1 MTLKLMKLKQRHS
14 VYTGEG
20 SEIFTLVWPKL
31 LRPHPITV
39 LQQHTSSCQA
49 ILSLLCIQ
57 RQVKQCQQGQGR
69 EGQGGEN
76 QLLYTYTYY
85 IKQLLPR
92 DAPEVLIIGTT
103 DRLHYIWMQTDQNG
117 RHEIAQETKL
127 EDSSM
132 LWHTQLH
139 QHFICKSRGCC
150 VRLQVGALHPTWRAH
165 MITVCR
171 GHALQSCFF
180 SLAHVG
186 VFYAHI
192 RGF

>member
-76 QLLYTYTYY
+76 QLLYYIHILYKTIITQGCTGGADYRYY
-85 IKQLLPR
+85 RQVALYM
-92 DAPEVLIIGTT
+92 DANRPE
-103 DRLHYIWMQTDQNG
+103 WQT
-117 RHEIAQETKL
+117 
-127 EDSSM
+127 
-132 LWHTQLH
+132 
-139 QHFICKSRGCC
+139 
-150 VRLQVGALHPTWRAH
+150 
-165 MITVCR
+165 
-171 GHALQSCFF
+171 
-180 SLAHVG
+180 
-186 VFYAHI
+186 
-192 RGF
+192 